1 RDKEAAAALK
11 WLRRAKDLE
20 QIEPELKIM
29 QNNVKVL
36 RSSDER

>member
-1 RDKEAAAALK
+1 MK

-29 QNNVKVL
+29 QNNIKVL
-36 RSSDER
+36 QSGGE